1 MARTPIG
8 TPTKGFRVT
17 NTEAVG
23 LINKKASQEKRSAA
37 NMAAIVIINAL
48 SNQPTKSNH

>member
-8 TPTKGFRVT
+8 TPVKAFRVT
-17 NTEAVG
+17 DTDAIK
-23 LINKKASQEKRSAA
+23 LINEKAAQEQRSAA

-48 SNQPTKSNH
+48 SNQLKKSNH